1 MASIIDGDEHEDDAS
16 STSGSDSG
24 SESELAFKFPID
36 EFDSDPELDDEED
49 IENEDIDNNERGNEE
64 KEDDEDQ
71 SGFHDDVYDGEFS
84 EGDDSDE
91 EHEEDGR
98 HKLQKFEKSMKTD
111 VIATHH
117 PEIIVQNHHDIE
129 ELCLV
134 IRDEN
139 GVINDPQHRT
149 LPFITKYEKAKLIGE
164 RATQINAGATP
175 FIEVDQSIIDGYLIA
190 LAEFEQKKI
199 PMIIRRPLPNN
210 HSEYWRLADLE
221 IL

>member
-16 STSGSDSG
+16 SESGSESG
-24 SESELAFKFPID
+24 SESEVGFKFPID
-36 EFDSDPELDDEED
+36 EFDSDPELEDEDD
-49 IENEDIDNNERGNEE
+49 IENDDIENNNEE
-64 KEDDEDQ
+64 KEEEEDPHE
-71 SGFHDDVYDGEFS
+71 FREDVYEGEFS
-84 EGDDSDE
+84 EGDESEEEEE
-91 EHEEDGR
+91 EHDGT

-111 VIATHH
+111 IIATHH
-117 PEIIVQNHHDIE
+117 PQIIVQNHHEIE
-129 ELCLV
+129 ELCVV

-149 LPFITKYEKAKLIGE
+149 LPFITKYEKAKLLGE

-175 FIEVDQSIIDGYLIA
+175 FVEVDQSIIDGYLIA

-210 HSEYWRLADLE
+210 HSEYWRLEDLE